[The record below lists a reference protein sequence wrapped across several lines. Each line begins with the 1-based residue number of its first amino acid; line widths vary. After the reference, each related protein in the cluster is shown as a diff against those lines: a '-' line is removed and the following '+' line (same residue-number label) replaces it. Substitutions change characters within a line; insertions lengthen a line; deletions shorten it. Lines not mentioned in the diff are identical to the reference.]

1 MDHNYQQLMMKL
13 EANSRK
19 QTAFA
24 AIQCVFSIIA
34 AVCCIALLIFGLSVL
49 PKMQAAAQQAEV
61 VLDNLEAVTSE
72 LAAVDLTGMVGQM
85 SELVGNVDGLVDV
98 SQQGV
103 EDTLQKIENID
114 LDALNKAIKDLSDV
128 IEPIANFFNSWRK

>member
-19 QTAFA
+19 QTTFA

-34 AVCCIALLIFGLSVL
+34 AVCCVALLVAGLTIL
-49 PKMQAAAQQAEV
+49 PKMQEAAQQAEV

-72 LAAVDLTGMVGQM
+72 LAAVDLTGMVEQM
-85 SELVGNVDGLVDV
+85 SQLVGNVDGLVDV

-103 EDTLQKIENID
+103 KDTLQKIDSID

-128 IEPIANFFNSWRK
+128 IEPIANFFNTWRK